1 MERFARRWWAG
12 ELGWRGTALRVATA
26 PLSWGWQAA
35 VAARGRAASHDPPR
49 RVEGVRVVSVGNLAV
64 GGTGKT
70 PVAAWIAD
78 RLEERGL
85 ATAIV
90 VGGAAADEAALQRRW
105 RPERVVLVDR
115 DRTRATE
122 RAKEEGA
129 RAVVLDDA
137 FQHRRPARDL
147 DVVLLSADDPFPG
160 PLLPRG
166 PYREPARALARADAV
181 VVTRR
186 DATPEA
192 ARGVAERAAEHAPG
206 RVVAGAAL
214 TPAGWLR
221 LGDPR
226 SATLQPGPVEVLAVC
241 GVARADA
248 FRRAATRSG
257 VAAAELVAFADHHA
271 YGPADVVRLNER
283 AAGRPIGMTEKD
295 AVKLERW
302 KEELGEAWVLMEE
315 LRWDWGETQ
324 LVDRL
329 ASRAGA
335 R

>member
-1 MERFARRWWAG
+1 VAN
-12 ELGWRGTALRVATA
+12 RGA
-26 PLSWGWQAA
+26 
-35 VAARGRAASHDPPR
+35 PR
-49 RVEGVRVVSVGNLAV
+49 RAEGVRVVSVGNLAV

-70 PVAAWIAD
+70 PVATWVAD

-90 VGGAAADEAALQRRW
+90 VGSAAPDEAALHRRW
-105 RPERVVLVDR
+105 RPERAVLVDR
-115 DRTRATE
+115 DRAGATE
-122 RAKEEGA
+122 RARNEGA

-137 FQHRRPARDL
+137 FQHRRLARDL

-186 DATPEA
+186 DATREA
-192 ARGVAERAAEHAPG
+192 SRAVAERAAEHA
-206 RVVAGAAL
+206 REKVVAGAAL
-214 TPAGWLR
+214 APAGWLR
-221 LGDPR
+221 LGAPR
-226 SATLQPGPVEVLAVC
+226 GATPHPGPVEVLAVC

-271 YGPADVVRLNER
+271 YGPGDVMRLKER

-295 AVKLERW
+295 AVKLQRW
-302 KEELGEAWVLMEE
+302 TEDLGEAWVLVEE
-315 LRWDWGETQ
+315 LRWEWGEAE
-324 LVDRL
+324 LVACL
-329 ASRAGA
+329 ASRVGL